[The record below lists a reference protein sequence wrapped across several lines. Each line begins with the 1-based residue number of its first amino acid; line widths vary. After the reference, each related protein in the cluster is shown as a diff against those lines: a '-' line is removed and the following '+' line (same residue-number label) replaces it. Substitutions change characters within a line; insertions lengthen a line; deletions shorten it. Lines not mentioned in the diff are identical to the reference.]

1 MYESLPLFVIA
12 MEAEAATVRKEL
24 GLTGEGSLLAK
35 GVTARLWSNESV
47 HIVTNGSDSR
57 FDVDAIGTLPAS
69 LTTYLAIQK
78 TNPKIVIS
86 AGTCGGFIAREGFIG
101 EIILA
106 DRCVFHDRRI
116 PLEGFMKYGIGDFSV
131 ANLHAIAERLGF
143 RIGAVS
149 TGDSLDAPPTDLDF
163 MNSVNAVAKDME
175 AAAVA
180 WACELS
186 EVPFTALKVTT
197 DLVDGEITT
206 EEEFV
211 TNLQYASNRLSE
223 GILSLVHELR
233 DFRTEQQ

>member
-1 MYESLPLFVIA
+1 
-12 MEAEAATVRKEL
+12 MEAEAAPVRKEL
-24 GLTGEGSLLAK
+24 GLTREGNLLAE

-101 EIILA
+101 EVILA

-149 TGDSLDAPPTDLDF
+149 TGDSLDAQPSDLDF
-163 MNSVNAVAKDME
+163 MNAVNAVAKDME

-180 WACELS
+180 WACELN

-233 DFRTEQQ
+233 DFRTE

>member
-12 MEAEAATVRKEL
+12 MEAEAAPVRKEL
-24 GLTGEGSLLAK
+24 GLTGEGNLLAE

-57 FDVDAIGTLPAS
+57 FNVDAIGTLPAS

-101 EIILA
+101 EVILA

-116 PLEGFMKYGIGDFSV
+116 PLEGFMKYGIGNFSV

-149 TGDSLDAPPTDLDF
+149 TGDSLDAQPSDLDF
-163 MNSVNAVAKDME
+163 MNAVNAVAKEME

-180 WACELS
+180 WACELN

-197 DLVDGEITT
+197 DLVDGQITT

-223 GILSLVHELR
+223 GILSLIHELR
-233 DFRTEQQ
+233 DFRTE

>member
-1 MYESLPLFVIA
+1 

-131 ANLHAIAERLGF
+131 VNLHAIAERLGF

-149 TGDSLDAPPTDLDF
+149 TGDSLDAPPIDLDF

-223 GILSLVHELR
+223 GILSLIHELR
-233 DFRTEQQ
+233 DFRTE